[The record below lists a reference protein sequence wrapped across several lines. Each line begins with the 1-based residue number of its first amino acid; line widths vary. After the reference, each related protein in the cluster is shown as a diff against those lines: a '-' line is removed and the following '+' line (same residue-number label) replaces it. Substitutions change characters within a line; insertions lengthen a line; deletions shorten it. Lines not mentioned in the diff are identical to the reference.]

1 MFKRLLLLGMVMCC
15 MLRADEAALPGGLAG
30 LHPGDIYVA
39 YRICR
44 EDIPDMAVYLAACT
58 RNYTENEN
66 QLPPAPPEAS
76 DDLAILEGTSRYST
90 IGRRIANL
98 QAFRLEWELTVDY
111 QDRSPRK
118 LLIDRVA
125 GTLPQGAAVAV
136 YDADEQLICT
146 VDDGGSSFS
155 AAPGSY
161 TFVVEMAMKEGV
173 VCTYQLLPGWNLINI
188 PLAQVTDGAQL
199 MEMDVRNWRR
209 QPVDSAEKL
218 LAGNGYW
225 VRNAG
230 DQPRTVTITGKAY
243 IRREASME

>member
-1 MFKRLLLLGMVMCC
+1 
-15 MLRADEAALPGGLAG
+15 
-30 LHPGDIYVA
+30 
-39 YRICR
+39 
-44 EDIPDMAVYLAACT
+44 
-58 RNYTENEN
+58 
-66 QLPPAPPEAS
+66 
-76 DDLAILEGTSRYST
+76 
-90 IGRRIANL
+90 
-98 QAFRLEWELTVDY
+98 
-111 QDRSPRK
+111 
-118 LLIDRVA
+118 
-125 GTLPQGAAVAV
+125 
-136 YDADEQLICT
+136 

-188 PLAQVTDGAQL
+188 PLAQVTDGVQL

-243 IRREASME
+243 IRREASMEKADATWKCLGVTAQYNAASDELDAGAISVRGWTWDAEKQAFVPVAEKAKATRAYILK